1 MLTHPDFW
9 RRWKDRA
16 GLWGGLVLFFV
27 ILAGPEF
34 DAGNPAV
41 RRTAAV
47 AALMAVWWM
56 TEALPLAATAL
67 VPLILFPLLGV
78 ASGKNVAG
86 AYINTTI
93 FLFLGGF
100 LIALAMERW
109 HLHKRIALRIIL
121 FFGERPGMITLGFMI
136 AAAFISMWISNTA
149 TAVMMLPIALAVI
162 SRAEETLDDS
172 AAQRFSR
179 ALLIGVAWAC
189 SIGGVATLVGTP
201 PNMILVRTFEM
212 GFPEAPPLTFLQ
224 WMLFG
229 VPFSMGALALAWF
242 TLTQV
247 FFRTPRA
254 ERRAS
259 VDRAAIHTE
268 YEALGPW
275 SYEEKLTLFVFLAT
289 AALWV
294 FRAPL
299 DLGFVHFPGWAE
311 WLPYG
316 DRMDDGITAV
326 AMALLLFLLPARSR
340 PGALLDEGVFRSV
353 PWSIILLF
361 GGGFALAQGFE
372 EGGLSR
378 WIVSGLN
385 LADGVNVWLVVG
397 LIATGMTFL
406 TELTSNTA
414 STQMTLPVLAAVA
427 TAQGIHP
434 LLLMIP
440 ATLSASMAFMLPV
453 ATPPNAIVFSSE
465 RLRIRDMAAAG
476 LMLNLLCAAWTVA
489 IVWFAATF
497 VLGIDGGAAPVQMP
511 PP

>member
-1 MLTHPDFW
+1 MTVDSDFW

-16 GLWGGLVLFFV
+16 GLWGGLLLFV
-27 ILAGPEF
+27 SILVGPEF
-34 DAGNPAV
+34 DAENPAV

-78 ASGKNVAG
+78 ASGKSVAG
-86 AYINTTI
+86 AYMNTTI

-121 FFGERPGMITLGFMI
+121 LFGERPGMITLGFMI
-136 AAAFISMWISNTA
+136 AAAFLSMWISNTA
-149 TAVMMLPIALAVI
+149 TAVMMLPIALAII
-162 SRAEETLDDS
+162 SRAETTLDDA
-172 AAQRFSR
+172 AAQRFAR
-179 ALLIGVAWAC
+179 TLLLGVAWAC

-201 PNMILVRTFEM
+201 PNLILVRTFETS
-212 GFPEAPPLTFLQ
+212 FPDETPLTFFQ

-229 VPFSMGALALAWF
+229 VPFSIGALMLAWL
-242 TLTQV
+242 TLTRIV
-247 FFRTPRA
+247 FRTPRA
-254 ERRAS
+254 ERQAT
-259 VDRAAIHTE
+259 VDRSAIQNE
-268 YEALGPW
+268 YETLGPW
-275 SYEEKLTLFVFLAT
+275 SYEEKMTLFVFVAT
-289 AALWV
+289 AHLWV

-299 DLGFVHFPGWAE
+299 DIGILQLPGWSQ
-311 WLPYG
+311 WLPFG
-316 DRMDDGITAV
+316 DRIDDGITAV
-326 AMALLLFLLPARSR
+326 CMALLLFLLPARSR
-340 PGALLDEGVFRSV
+340 PGALLDESVFRNV

-361 GGGFALAQGFE
+361 GGGFALALGFE

-378 WIVSGLN
+378 WIVDGLK
-385 LADGVNVWLVVG
+385 LADGVNVWLIVA
-397 LIATGMTFL
+397 LIAVGMTFL

-427 TAQGIHP
+427 TAHGVHP
-434 LLLMIP
+434 LLLMLP
-440 ATLSASMAFMLPV
+440 ATISASMAFMLPV

-476 LMLNLLCAAWTVA
+476 FLLNLLCAAWTVA

-497 VLGIDGGAAPVQMP
+497 VLGIDGGAPSGQAPQP
-511 PP
+511 

>member
-1 MLTHPDFW
+1 M

-16 GLWGGLVLFFV
+16 GLWGGLVLFFG

-67 VPLILFPLLGV
+67 LPVILFPLLGV
-78 ASGKNVAG
+78 SSAKDVAG

-121 FFGERPGMITLGFMI
+121 LFGERPAMITLGFMI

-149 TAVMMLPIALAVI
+149 TAVMMLPIALAVV
-162 SRAEETLDDS
+162 SRAEETLEDA
-172 AAQRFSR
+172 AAQRFAR
-179 ALLIGVAWAC
+179 GLLIGVAWAC

-212 GFPEAPPLTFLQ
+212 GFPDAPPLTFLQ

-229 VPFSMGALALAWF
+229 VPFSAGALFLAWL
-242 TLTQV
+242 TLTQI

-254 ERRAS
+254 EGRAG
-259 VDRAAIHTE
+259 VDRTAIQNE
-268 YEALGPW
+268 YEALGSW
-275 SYEEKLTLFVFLAT
+275 SYEEKLAALVFLAT
-289 AALWV
+289 ALLWV

-299 DLGFVHFPGWAE
+299 DLGFVHFPGWAG
-311 WLPYG
+311 WLPFG
-316 DRMDDGITAV
+316 DHIDDGVTAV
-326 AMALLLFLLPARSR
+326 AMALLLFVLPARSQ
-340 PGALLDEGVFRSV
+340 PGTTLLDESVFRNV

-378 WIVSGLN
+378 WIVGGLN
-385 LADGVNVWLVVG
+385 LAQDANVWTMVA
-397 LIATGMTFL
+397 LIAVGMTFL

-427 TAQGIHP
+427 TAQQIHP

-465 RLRIRDMAAAG
+465 RLRIRDMALAG
-476 LMLNLLCAAWTVA
+476 LLLNLLCSAWTVF
-489 IVWFAATF
+489 IVWFAAKF
-497 VLGIDGGAAPVQMP
+497 VLGLDADVWPAWAPRQ
-511 PP
+511 

>member
-1 MLTHPDFW
+1 M
-9 RRWKDRA
+9 
-16 GLWGGLVLFFV
+16 WGGLLLFFS

-34 DAGNPAV
+34 DGANPAV

-78 ASGKNVAG
+78 SSAKVVAG

-121 FFGERPGMITLGFMI
+121 LFGERPGMITLGFMI

-162 SRAEETLDDS
+162 SRAEETLEDA
-172 AAQRFSR
+172 AAQRFAR

-212 GFPEAPPLTFLQ
+212 GFPEAPQLTFLQ

-229 VPFSMGALALAWF
+229 VPFSIGALFLAWL
-242 TLTQV
+242 TLTQI

-254 ERRAS
+254 ERRAT
-259 VDRAAIHTE
+259 VDRTAIQNE

-275 SYEEKLTLFVFLAT
+275 SYEEKLTLLVFLTT
-289 AALWV
+289 AVLWV

-299 DLGFVHFPGWAE
+299 DLGFAHFPGWAE

-316 DRMDDGITAV
+316 DRIDDGITAV
-326 AMALLLFLLPARSR
+326 AMALLLFLLPARSQ
-340 PGALLDEGVFRSV
+340 PGSALLDEGVFRSV

-378 WIVSGLN
+378 WIVGGLN
-385 LADGVNVWLVVG
+385 LAEGANVWTMVA
-397 LIATGMTFL
+397 LISLGMTFL

-427 TAQGIHP
+427 TAQQIHP

-465 RLRIRDMAAAG
+465 RLRIRDMALAG
-476 LMLNLLCAAWTVA
+476 LLLNFLCAAWTAVA
-489 IVWFAATF
+489 VWFAAKF
-497 VLGIDGGAAPVQMP
+497 VLGIDADVWPAWAPRQ
-511 PP
+511 

>member
-1 MLTHPDFW
+1 M
-9 RRWKDRA
+9 
-16 GLWGGLVLFFV
+16 WGGLLLFFS

-34 DAGNPAV
+34 DGANPAV

-78 ASGKNVAG
+78 SSAKVVAG

-121 FFGERPGMITLGFMI
+121 LFGERPGMITLGFMI

-162 SRAEETLDDS
+162 SRAEETLEDA
-172 AAQRFSR
+172 AAQRFAR

-212 GFPEAPPLTFLQ
+212 GFPGAPQLTFLQ

-229 VPFSMGALALAWF
+229 VPFSIGALFLAWL
-242 TLTQV
+242 TLTQI

-254 ERRAS
+254 ERRAT
-259 VDRAAIHTE
+259 VDRTAIQNE

-275 SYEEKLTLFVFLAT
+275 SYEEKLTLLVFLTT
-289 AALWV
+289 A
-294 FRAPL
+294 
-299 DLGFVHFPGWAE
+299 
-311 WLPYG
+311 
-316 DRMDDGITAV
+316 
-326 AMALLLFLLPARSR
+326 
-340 PGALLDEGVFRSV
+340 
-353 PWSIILLF
+353 IL
-361 GGGFALAQGFE
+361 
-372 EGGLSR
+372 
-378 WIVSGLN
+378 
-385 LADGVNVWLVVG
+385 
-397 LIATGMTFL
+397 
-406 TELTSNTA
+406 
-414 STQMTLPVLAAVA
+414 
-427 TAQGIHP
+427 
-434 LLLMIP
+434 
-440 ATLSASMAFMLPV
+440 
-453 ATPPNAIVFSSE
+453 
-465 RLRIRDMAAAG
+465 
-476 LMLNLLCAAWTVA
+476 
-489 IVWFAATF
+489 
-497 VLGIDGGAAPVQMP
+497 
-511 PP
+511 